1 MENINKKMLKIM
13 LDEKT
18 NKKYD
23 QIHSIK
29 IHNKKVRIQQN
40 NLLNLPKLIQAK
52 SPNLISKYEST

>member
-29 IHNKKVRIQQN
+29 IHNKKVRIQ
-40 NLLNLPKLIQAK
+40 
-52 SPNLISKYEST
+52 